1 MIAASGPTVALHTK
15 EFAAAAGS
23 ADGDRAVVDGALGLA
38 LTAVDYL
45 GDKELREAT
54 HAEFEASGG
63 ALDVPAFF
71 D

>member
-1 MIAASGPTVALHTK
+1 MRRSGRRIARTL
-15 EFAAAAGS
+15 
-23 ADGDRAVVDGALGLA
+23 RAVVDGALGLA

-45 GDKELREAT
+45 GDEGLRTAA
-54 HAEFEASGG
+54 HAEFEAAGG